1 MGTIRMHRRD
11 DVTAPAPPFRIARV
25 IARMNIGGPARLVV
39 WLTDAMSSGGFESAL
54 ICGTVAP
61 GEADMSELA
70 REHGIEPVVFA
81 EMSREITPR
90 DVITFWKLYRFFRKY
105 RPALVETHTAKAGAV
120 GRAAAFLYR
129 WLTPRI
135 LIGRPRRCKVVHFYH
150 GHVLHSYYG
159 KLKSGVFIVIE
170 KLLARATDLIIV
182 PSQQQL
188 EELLGRF
195 GIGKRERYRIVPYG
209 LELDEFIGTPE
220 HRHTLRSRLGIADTE
235 TVIGIV
241 GRLTA
246 IKNQEM
252 FLRVA
257 RRAQDL
263 GMTGIRFVIVGVG
276 GDRLLLEERAR
287 AMNLDNVLFAG
298 FVEDAREIYAAL
310 DILALTS
317 RNEGMPLTLI
327 EGMANG
333 KPVVSTAVGGV
344 IDLLGPIER
353 REAAGSVS
361 YEVRARGLTV
371 PSDDDAAFAAALT
384 QLLNDAAM
392 RESLASRGRAHVLRE
407 HGRERFT
414 DTITRLY
421 RELAA

>member
-1 MGTIRMHRRD
+1 MHRRD
-11 DVTAPAPPFRIARV
+11 DVNAPASHFRIARV

-39 WLTDAMSSGGFESAL
+39 WLTDAMSGGGFESTL

-61 GEADMSELA
+61 GEADMSGLA
-70 REHGIEPVVFA
+70 REHGIEPVLFA

-90 DVITFWKLYRFFRKY
+90 DVITFWKLYRFFREY

-159 KLKSGVFIVIE
+159 KLKSGIFIAIE
-170 KLLARATDLIIV
+170 KLLGRATDLLIV

-188 EELLGRF
+188 DELHGRF
-195 GIGKRERYRIVPYG
+195 GIGSPERFHIVPYG

-220 HRHTLRSRLGIADTE
+220 HRRILRSRLGITDDQ

-257 RRAQDL
+257 RSVQDL
-263 GMTGIRFVIVGVG
+263 GVAGVRFVIVGVG
-276 GDRLLLEERAR
+276 GDRPLLEERSQ
-287 AMNLDNVLFAG
+287 AMNLNNVIFAG

-344 IDLLGPIER
+344 VDLLGPIER
-353 REAAGSVS
+353 REAAGAVA
-361 YEVRARGLTV
+361 YEVRKRGLTV
-371 PSDDDAAFAAALT
+371 PSDDDAAFTAALMR
-384 QLLNDAAM
+384 LLNDAAM
-392 RESLASRGRAHVLRE
+392 RESLASRGREHVFRE

-421 RELAA
+421 RELPP